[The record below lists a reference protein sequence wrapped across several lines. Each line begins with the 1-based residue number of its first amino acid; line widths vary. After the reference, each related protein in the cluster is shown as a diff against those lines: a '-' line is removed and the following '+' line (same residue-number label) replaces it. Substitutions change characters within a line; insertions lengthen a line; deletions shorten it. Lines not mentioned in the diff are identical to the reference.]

1 MDERF
6 IGWVIFVL
14 VAVLLII
21 GLVAIQR
28 FWTARLNMSDEDIAF
43 EKRISSLNEGQA
55 NRRRDDEI
63 VRLLS
68 GDDERVVS
76 DDKDN

>member
-76 DDKDN
+76 DEEN

>member
-6 IGWVIFVL
+6 IGWIIFVL

-76 DDKDN
+76 DDKEN

>member
-76 DDKDN
+76 DDKEN